1 MKFIVSS
8 STLLKQLSA
17 ISGVITTNPVV
28 PILENFL
35 FEIENGMLN
44 VTASDL
50 QTSMMTELEVEAKE
64 NGNIAVPS
72 KILLETLRNLPEQ
85 PVTFTI
91 DEETYSIEINSD
103 NGRYKLS
110 GENAT
115 DFPKVPI
122 VSDGTSV
129 NISSDVLGSAI
140 HNTILATSND
150 ELRPA
155 MTGVYLNLT
164 DTNTTFVAT
173 DGHRLV
179 RYRRVDI
186 ASDDPAKMIIPRK
199 ALTLLNATLP
209 SENTNVSVEYNAS
222 NAFFKFDGIHMVC
235 RLIDERFPDYE
246 NVIPANNDNH
256 MTIDRTE
263 FLGSLKR
270 IAIYANKTTHQVRLK
285 ITGSELVISSED
297 LDFSN
302 EANERLSCE
311 HNGADIEIGF
321 NGKFLI
327 EMLANIDSSQVVLQ
341 LSESNKAGLV
351 VPVDQD
357 ENEDLLMLVMPVML
371 SNFTE

>member
-44 VTASDL
+44 ITASDL

-64 NGNIAVPS
+64 NGSIAVPS
-72 KILLETLRNLPEQ
+72 KILLETMRNLPEQ

-122 VSDGTSV
+122 VSDSKSV
-129 NISSDVLGSAI
+129 NISSDVLGNAI
-140 HNTILATSND
+140 GNTILATSND

-155 MTGVYLNLT
+155 MTGVYLNLS

-173 DGHRLV
+173 DGHRLI
-179 RYRRVDI
+179 RYRRVGHDH
-186 ASDDPAKMIIPRK
+186 AQRSK
-199 ALTLLNATLP
+199 
-209 SENTNVSVEYNAS
+209 Y
-222 NAFFKFDGIHMVC
+222 
-235 RLIDERFPDYE
+235 
-246 NVIPANNDNH
+246 
-256 MTIDRTE
+256 
-263 FLGSLKR
+263 
-270 IAIYANKTTHQVRLK
+270 Q
-285 ITGSELVISSED
+285 
-297 LDFSN
+297 
-302 EANERLSCE
+302 
-311 HNGADIEIGF
+311 
-321 NGKFLI
+321 
-327 EMLANIDSSQVVLQ
+327 Q
-341 LSESNKAGLV
+341 
-351 VPVDQD
+351 
-357 ENEDLLMLVMPVML
+357 
-371 SNFTE
+371 